1 MIDEF
6 SIEQCMKDIDHM
18 LEAFDQIENTQMRKK
33 LKQKDREEIAMSIL
47 YIRLYL
53 RDAPKEDVNRVL
65 AFIEKQSQRILPKD
79 WSLEKEFRHLSLY
92 RNLREQD

>member
-1 MIDEF
+1 MLDEF

-18 LEAFDQIENTQMRKK
+18 LDAFDQIENTQMRKK
-33 LKQKDREEIAMSIL
+33 LKQKDREKIAMSIL

-53 RDAPKEDVNRVL
+53 RDAPKEDFNRVL

>member
-33 LKQKDREEIAMSIL
+33 LKQKDREKLAMSIL
-47 YIRLYL
+47 YVRLYL
-53 RDAPKEDVNRVL
+53 RDAPKEDVDRVL

>member
-33 LKQKDREEIAMSIL
+33 LKPFHAAIGAPTRLGSDPPAGQKPGRS
-47 YIRLYL
+47 
-53 RDAPKEDVNRVL
+53 
-65 AFIEKQSQRILPKD
+65 
-79 WSLEKEFRHLSLY
+79 
-92 RNLREQD
+92 

>member
-6 SIEQCMKDIDHM
+6 SIEQCMKNIDHM
-18 LEAFDQIENTQMRKK
+18 LEAFDHIENTQMKK
-33 LKQKDREEIAMSIL
+33 NLKQKDKEQIAMSVL

-53 RDAPKEDVNRVL
+53 RDAPKEDADRVL
-65 AFIEKQSQRILPKD
+65 DFIEKRVKKTLPKD

>member
-18 LEAFDQIENTQMRKK
+18 LDAFDQIEHTQMRKK
-33 LKQKDREEIAMSIL
+33 LKQKDREKLAMSIL

-53 RDAPKEDVNRVL
+53 RDAPKED
-65 AFIEKQSQRILPKD
+65 AEHAMKFIEKQVQKTLPKD
-79 WSLEKEFRHLSLY
+79 WSLEREFRHLSLY

>member
-33 LKQKDREEIAMSIL
+33 LKQKDKEEIAMSIL

-53 RDAPKEDVNRVL
+53 RDAPKEDFNRVL
-65 AFIEKQSQRILPKD
+65 AFIEKQSQKILPKD
-79 WSLEKEFRHLSLY
+79 WSLEKEFRHHSLY

>member
-18 LEAFDQIENTQMRKK
+18 LDAFDQIENTQMRKK
-33 LKQKDREEIAMSIL
+33 LKQKDREKLAMSIL

-53 RDAPKEDVNRVL
+53 RDAPKEDVDRVL
-65 AFIEKQSQRILPKD
+65 AFIEKQSQKILPKD

>member
-6 SIEQCMKDIDHM
+6 SIEQCIKDIDHM

-33 LKQKDREEIAMSIL
+33 LKQKDREKLAMSIL
-47 YIRLYL
+47 YVRLYL
-53 RDAPKEDVNRVL
+53 RDAPKEDVDRVL

>member
-1 MIDEF
+1 MIDKF
-6 SIEQCMKDIDHM
+6 SIEQCMKDVDHM
-18 LEAFDQIENTQMRKK
+18 LEAFDHIENTQMKK
-33 LKQKDREEIAMSIL
+33 NLKQKDREQIAMSVL

-53 RDAPKEDVNRVL
+53 RDAPKEDADRVL
-65 AFIEKQSQRILPKD
+65 DFIEKRVKKTLPKD

>member
-1 MIDEF
+1 MIDDF

-18 LEAFDQIENTQMRKK
+18 LDAFDQIEHTQMRKK
-33 LKQKDREEIAMSIL
+33 LKQKDREKLAMSIL
-47 YIRLYL
+47 YVRLYL
-53 RDAPKEDVNRVL
+53 RDAPKEDVDRAL
-65 AFIEKQSQRILPKD
+65 DFIGKQVEKTLPKD

>member
-53 RDAPKEDVNRVL
+53 RDAPKEDFNRVL
-65 AFIEKQSQRILPKD
+65 AFIEKQSQKILPKD

-92 RNLREQD
+92 KNLREQD

>member
-6 SIEQCMKDIDHM
+6 SIEQCMKDVDHM
-18 LEAFDQIENTQMRKK
+18 LEAFDHIENTQMKK
-33 LKQKDREEIAMSIL
+33 NLKQKDREQIAMSVL

-53 RDAPKEDVNRVL
+53 RDAPKEDADRVL
-65 AFIEKQSQRILPKD
+65 TFIEKRVKKTLPKD

>member
-53 RDAPKEDVNRVL
+53 RDAPKEDVDRVL

>member
-6 SIEQCMKDIDHM
+6 SIEQCMKDVDHM

-53 RDAPKEDVNRVL
+53 RDAPKENVDHVL